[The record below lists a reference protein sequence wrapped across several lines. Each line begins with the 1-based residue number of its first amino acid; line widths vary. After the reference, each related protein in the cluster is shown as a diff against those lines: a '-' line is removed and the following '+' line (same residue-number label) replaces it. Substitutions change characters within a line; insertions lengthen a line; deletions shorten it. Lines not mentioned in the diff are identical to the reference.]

1 VAKTRGFDDHLSKLR
16 EYVLEQ
22 FKDVPMP
29 SEEEIYDPTGFFTDR
44 LRGCLAGKPWQSV
57 NCDLASTF
65 IRLDGELSALAYRY
79 YVQSLLLCKSENGLQ
94 GCYPEEMGICRHDLE
109 LMIDGEY
116 PTWAF
121 LRSTL
126 ETMIGDQIMT
136 RSQVSCL
143 ALHVQLYCM
152 AGDSYAC
159 RAYMEFWEPYSIE
172 HFFEF
177 DF

>member
-1 VAKTRGFDDHLSKLR
+1 VAKTRGFDDHISKLR

-44 LRGCLAGKPWQSV
+44 HRGFLTGKHWQS
-57 NCDLASTF
+57 
-65 IRLDGELSALAYRY
+65 LDCGHAMIITLPELSALAYRY

-94 GCYPEEMGICRHDLE
+94 GCYPGEMGLCRYDFEIL
-109 LMIDGEY
+109 IDGEY
-116 PTWAF
+116 PTWTY
-121 LRSTL
+121 LRSKV

-143 ALHVQLYCM
+143 ALHIQLYGM
-152 AGDSYAC
+152 AGDSIAC
-159 RAYMEFWEPYSIE
+159 RAYKEFWEPYSID

-177 DF
+177 EF